1 MIILE
6 LILGYW
12 AARKIA
18 ESQTTQFFLT
28 YEKHT
33 HEAPVTETKKSSDD
47 SATTGILSSKE
58 FVLI

>member
-6 LILGYW
+6 TILGYW

-28 YEKHT
+28 YEMHT
-33 HEAPVTETKKSSDD
+33 HETPDNEPKKPSDD
-47 SATTGILSSKE
+47 PAMAKLLSSKE

>member
-33 HEAPVTETKKSSDD
+33 HEAPDTETKKSSDD
-47 SATTGILSSKE
+47 SKGILSSKE